1 MVLACD
7 SGSFSSPEV
16 GEQND
21 ELLKNQNKR
30 RKKIRRMAERLEGG
44 CWENEAKRK
53 RVKDGCRRI
62 LSFDAAEE
70 AHGRA
75 HK

>member
-21 ELLKNQNKR
+21 ELLKTR
-30 RKKIRRMAERLEGG
+30 TRGGGKIRRMAVRLEGG
-44 CWENEAKRK
+44 MLGE
-53 RVKDGCRRI
+53 
-62 LSFDAAEE
+62 
-70 AHGRA
+70 
-75 HK
+75 